1 MKARPKYKCSKI
13 AAGLTSRCQDPTF
26 YVASTWENKLHHIAG
41 TEINLIEIH
50 SSLLTFNFVGIKV
63 RKMIYNEE
71 PQLTD
76 FDGERL
82 LNSSIFLV

>member
-1 MKARPKYKCSKI
+1 MKARSKYKCSKI

-41 TEINLIEIH
+41 TEINKIEIH
-50 SSLLTFNFVGIKV
+50 SSSLTFNFVDIEI

-82 LNSSIFLV
+82 LNSSIF